1 MHGIGNDGHVMSAQ
15 PLEQRLVREAAR
27 WYIRLHEAAP
37 DAAQRTLFEQWRSQH
52 PDHDRAWQLAQ
63 RVSEQ
68 WKGIPDGVGLRTLD
82 RADRLSRRAGLK
94 ALMLLMTA
102 GPAALVVW
110 RQGAWSADER
120 TLVGEQRQI
129 DLADGTRL
137 NLNTD
142 SAVDIAFDAHQRL
155 IRLRSG
161 EVLVTTGRDPL
172 NRPLRIQTEQ
182 GNVYPVGTR
191 FSVRLEGDDNLVC
204 VYSGAVDICPKGRTE
219 PTRVSAGNQA
229 RFNSHWVLAAQ
240 PLTPGSDGWST
251 GVLRVERMPLS
262 AFTRELNRYRPGW
275 VRCDPQIADLLIS
288 GAFQL
293 RDTDLAL
300 SAVARAL
307 PVSVVYRTR
316 YWVTLAPRL
325 V

>member
-1 MHGIGNDGHVMSAQ
+1 MNEA
-15 PLEQRLVREAAR
+15 PLQQSVVREAAR
-27 WYIRLHEAAP
+27 WFIRLHEAGP
-37 DAAQRTLFEQWRSQH
+37 DAAQRQQFEQWRSQH
-52 PDHDRAWQLAQ
+52 PDHERAWQLAQ
-63 RVSEQ
+63 RVSQQ
-68 WKGIPDGVGLRTLD
+68 WQGIPEGVGVRTLD

-102 GPAALVVW
+102 GPVALVVW
-110 RQGAWSADER
+110 RQGAWSADQR

-129 DLADGTRL
+129 DLPDGTRL

-142 SAVDIAFDAHQRL
+142 SAIDITFDAHQRL

-161 EVLVTTGRDPL
+161 EVLVTTGRDSL
-172 NRPLRIQTEQ
+172 NRPLRVQTGQ
-182 GNVYPVGTR
+182 GNVYPIGTR
-191 FSVRLEGDDNLVC
+191 FSVRLEDDDSLVC
-204 VYSGAVDICPKGRTE
+204 VYGGAVDICPNGRAGA
-219 PTRVSAGNQA
+219 TRVSAGNQA
-229 RFNSHWVLAAQ
+229 RFDSQAVMPVQTLV
-240 PLTPGSDGWST
+240 PGSDGWSM

-262 AFTRELNRYRPGW
+262 AFARELNRYRPGW
-275 VRCDPQIADLLIS
+275 VRCDPQVADLLIS

-293 RDTDLAL
+293 SDTDLVL

-316 YWVTLAPRL
+316 YWVTLQPRS

>member
-1 MHGIGNDGHVMSAQ
+1 MSEPPLAQ
-15 PLEQRLVREAAR
+15 SVVREAAR
-27 WYIRLHEAAP
+27 WYIRLHEAGHGVAK
-37 DAAQRTLFEQWRSQH
+37 RKRFEQWRSQH

-68 WKGIPDGVGLRTLD
+68 WTGIPDGVGLRTLD
-82 RADRLSRRAGLK
+82 RADQLNRRAGLK
-94 ALMLLMTA
+94 ALMLLMVA

-110 RQGAWSADER
+110 RHGDGPAAER
-120 TLVGEQRQI
+120 TRVGEQRQI

-142 SAVDIAFDAHQRL
+142 SAVDITFDAHQRL

-161 EVLVTTGRDPL
+161 EVLVTTGQDQF
-172 NRPLRIQTEQ
+172 NRPMRVLTEQ

-191 FSVRLEGDDNLVC
+191 FSVRLEGADSLVS
-204 VYSGAVDICPKGRTE
+204 VFGGAVDICPKGRTDA
-219 PTRVSAGNQA
+219 TRVSAGNQV
-229 RFNSHWVLAAQ
+229 RFDSQLVMPAQ
-240 PLTPGSDGWST
+240 SLLPGSDDWSI

-262 AFTRELNRYRPGW
+262 TFSRELNRYRAGW
-275 VRCDPQIADLLIS
+275 VRCDPNIGDLLIS

-293 RDTDLAL
+293 RDTDLVL
-300 SAVARAL
+300 SAVAQVL

-316 YWVTLAPRL
+316 YWVTLQPRP